1 MRFRSPLRQAIGL
14 GSAKYGFEH
23 WWGQRLSAAGLALLG
38 LWFAV
43 SITGVDLLDH
53 AAVSAW
59 IASMPHAILL
69 ILLVATLLYHSNLGI
84 NVVLEDYVHDGGKLV
99 ASLAAARFI
108 HVAMAVAAIY
118 SIVKLSLGVQA

>member
-1 MRFRSPLRQAIGL
+1 MGFRSPLGRAIGA
-14 GSAKYGFEH
+14 GSAKSGFEH
-23 WWGQRLSAAGLALLG
+23 WWGQRVSAAGLALLG
-38 LWFAV
+38 LWFV
-43 SITGVDLLDH
+43 ISILGVDLGDH

-99 ASLAAARFI
+99 FSLAVVRFA
-108 HVAMAVAAIY
+108 HVLMAVAAIY